1 MVTHFA
7 LIAYIQTFGMS
18 LHLGLVTP
26 FWHCRVMMMFCEHG
40 ADAPKYCAI
49 CRHQGVMGKAEG
61 ITLAKDS
68 QLNWHNE
75 AVICIRQM
83 ARTGKPFT
91 AEDVVAEIGAPTG
104 SGKVIGAAFNTV
116 ARSGMIWRC
125 GERPADRKSSH
136 RRMLAVWRG
145 GQVQKQV
152 RLFDE

>member
-1 MVTHFA
+1 M
-7 LIAYIQTFGMS
+7 I
-18 LHLGLVTP
+18 
-26 FWHCRVMMMFCEHG
+26 CEHG
-40 ADAPKYCAI
+40 ADAPKFCAI
-49 CRHQGVMGKAEG
+49 CRHQGIMGKDEG

-91 AEDVVAEIGAPTG
+91 AEDVVNEIGAPGG

-145 GQVQKQV
+145 GQVQEQTRWAKMNEYILILTV
-152 RLFDE
+152 VNTLLLSLILLKTKAGEDVD

>member
-1 MVTHFA
+1 M
-7 LIAYIQTFGMS
+7 I
-18 LHLGLVTP
+18 
-26 FWHCRVMMMFCEHG
+26 CEHG
-40 ADAPKYCAI
+40 AYAPKYCAI
-49 CRHQGVMGKAEG
+49 CRHQGIMGKAEG
-61 ITLAKDS
+61 ITIAKES
-68 QLNWHNE
+68 QLNWHDE

-91 AEDVVAEIGAPTG
+91 AEDVVNEIGAPGG

-145 GQVQKQV
+145 GQVQEQT
-152 RLFDE
+152 RLFDGN